1 MNPKK
6 FFPHNFLSYLFWNS
20 DVTPLQSAL
29 QQARIRKH
37 FLYIN
42 LSASLSPISY
52 PESSGFLVSGATPGR
67 LWGHRKN
74 SIFLIGC
81 SVTVSIVL
89 PQKSCGNKIRCPQS
103 LPGVAPLTKK
113 PEDFGYE
120 IEEDSVFFSLEEVW
134 LQSTSSKNK
143 GNVHQKTVSF
153 SIYLSRWKTDFE
165 FLF

>member
-1 MNPKK
+1 MLIYSLLICLNYSYFPLKRACQLSDLQMCLFCSCRSFLK
-6 FFPHNFLSYLFWNS
+6 FGVRTGRRKSSWCSSQFQSFCYQKRKARLPAAVRENEPALTSKMFC
-20 DVTPLQSAL
+20 PLL
-29 QQARIRKH
+29 
-37 FLYIN
+37 
-42 LSASLSPISY
+42 PISY

-120 IEEDSVFFSLEEVW
+120 I
-134 LQSTSSKNK
+134 
-143 GNVHQKTVSF
+143 
-153 SIYLSRWKTDFE
+153 DFC
-165 FLF
+165 